1 MITMTSTIISHQTET
16 EPNDTELLI
25 SVDDYINQIILNKLS
40 DNGGYSRKSHLQ
52 VKASRNQRR
61 LLEYYRQGACIALNI
76 AIDSCVTG
84 ATVSLNLNQLDLDK
98 GIIAA
103 LEKAGGKTTLPAI
116 SCVRRSVRK
125 LHIFRSSK
133 IVSKA
138 AKDAAGV
145 YIYPE
150 DMFAYEIQPLIDELT
165 AMAEVEREV
174 IQQGYPT
181 DLRKIMQH
189 IKDLAE
195 SAHLDPE
202 QTKDFLHAIAV
213 RLPNKKEIANAIV
226 ISLSTHKIQSLQETS
241 EEDLDLLL
249 TENAIKEAQIEED
262 KLNSEERLLRL
273 AETERKA
280 IVTKELSAF
289 QLSLNEARQSIAITI
304 LSEMMELITRLED
317 VASNR
322 VPAVMRHSMKKIYE
336 MMELVGK
343 STSIEES
350 YAGLEELKT
359 FFKGVRSGSTSYDE
373 VSAQFD
379 AKLFALK
386 ERLGV
391 QIQTIVE
398 SDNRKQADSTAI
410 AQRLQSIDYSLF
422 AN

>member
-1 MITMTSTIISHQTET
+1 MTSTIISSQVET
-16 EPNDTELLI
+16 ELDSTELLI
-25 SVDDYINQIILNKLS
+25 SVDDYIDRIILNKLS
-40 DNGGYSRKSHLQ
+40 DNGGYSRKSHLIQ
-52 VKASRNQRR
+52 KANKNQRR
-61 LLEYYRQGACIALNI
+61 LLEYYRQGACVALNI
-76 AIDSCVTG
+76 AIDSCVVG
-84 ATVSLNLNQLDLDK
+84 ATVSLNLNKLDLDK

-103 LEKAGGKTTLPAI
+103 LEKAGGRTTLPAI

-125 LHIFRSSK
+125 LHIFRSTK
-133 IVSKA
+133 IVNKA

-150 DMFAYEIQPLIDELT
+150 DMFTYEIQPLIDELT
-165 AMAEVEREV
+165 AMAEIERET
-174 IQQGYPT
+174 IQQEYPT
-181 DLRKIMQH
+181 DLRRIMQH
-189 IKDLAE
+189 IKNLAE
-195 SAHLDPE
+195 SAHLSDE

-249 TENAIKEAQIEED
+249 SENAIKEAQIEED
-262 KLNSEERLLRL
+262 KLNAEERLNRA

-289 QLSLNEARQSIAITI
+289 QLSLNEARQSIAVTV
-304 LSEMMELITRLED
+304 LNEMMELIGRLEE

-322 VPAVMRHSMKKIYE
+322 VPSVMRHTMKKIYG

-359 FFKGVRSGSTSYDE
+359 FFKGVKSDSKNYDE
-373 VSAQFD
+373 VSARFD
-379 AKLFALK
+379 LKLLSLK
-386 ERLGV
+386 EKLGV
-391 QIQTIVE
+391 QIQEIVE
-398 SDNRKQADSTAI
+398 SDNRKQSTDTVI